1 MPPEHNNDWNIDE
14 DFDIDSYLQNLQ
26 DESGDGFNEDLSDNI
41 WDWTDT
47 SQSSYDD
54 IPEIWTV
61 LGYMSQD
68 SNEQL
73 NPILAYMVE
82 WMSGPQPEYWGMG
95 DINYSGF
102 EQQAWFVNGSP
113 GEDCVGNS

>member
-26 DESGDGFNEDLSDNI
+26 DELGDGFNEDLSDNI

-82 WMSGPQPEYWGMG
+82 WMSGPQPE
-95 DINYSGF
+95 
-102 EQQAWFVNGSP
+102 
-113 GEDCVGNS
+113 